1 MFDGLLVIRKV
12 KAEAIV
18 YSEFLYTN
26 KAYAK
31 KVSAVQMNMVEEVM
45 IAAFER

>member
-1 MFDGLLVIRKV
+1 MHGRKI

-18 YSEFLYTN
+18 FSEFLYTN

-31 KVSAVQMNMVEEVM
+31 KVSTVQMNWVEDVM
-45 IAAFER
+45 KEIMPLG